1 MEKFKEYKTL
11 VDQAIEQL
19 NLPEKPHRL
28 YDPVAYILALGGKR
42 LRPVLTLMACEM
54 FGGRAEDA
62 LDAAIGLEI
71 FHNFTLLHD
80 DIMDQAELR
89 RGKKTVHKKWN
100 TNVAILSGDTM
111 FALAYQFIAASNT
124 DNLKEILTTFTQTAI
139 EVCEGQQ
146 YDMDFETADKVSIP
160 EYLLMIRMKTAVLLG
175 ASLKT
180 GALIARA
187 PAQQAQLLYDF
198 GINAGMA
205 FQLKDDLLDA
215 FGVEDKF
222 GKTIGGDIIANK
234 KTFLYLKCLEMANQE
249 DYTMLRHL
257 YSPKIVLSPGEKIAK
272 VLEIY
277 NRYHIRE
284 ITTEEMEKFFSAAL
298 QIMQKVN
305 TDPAMKNRLESFA
318 EWLYKRDH

>member
-28 YDPVAYILALGGKR
+28 YDPVTYILALGGKR

-54 FGGRAEDA
+54 FGGRAKDA
-62 LDAAIGLEI
+62 LEAAIGLEI

-111 FALAYQFIAASNT
+111 FALAYQFIAASNA

-305 TDPAMKNRLESFA
+305 TDPAMKNRLESYA